1 VVFFKLGFAVQDMT
15 PETWQQLK
23 DLFQTALELSEEV
36 RRAYLL
42 DACNGDTE
50 LLHRVEKLLSAH
62 STAGAF
68 LNSPAVVDAG
78 IIGSTEEVIETEVE
92 VCTGRRLGPYEIIR
106 ELGHGG
112 MGTVYLAARADDQY
126 RKEVAI
132 KLVKRGMDT
141 DTILRRF
148 MMERQILA
156 NLEHPNIAR
165 LLEGGA
171 TSDGLPY
178 FVMEYIDGRPINRYC
193 DENKFTVVERLELF
207 RHVCSALQYAHQ
219 NLVVHRDIKP
229 GNILVT
235 TDGVPKLLDFGIAKL
250 LSPNWANE
258 TGDGPASLVGP
269 MTPEYASPEQ
279 LRGIAITTASD
290 VYSLGVVLYE
300 LLSGCHPYQFI
311 SRQPEEVIRVILQV
325 EPEKPSAVLT
335 RKRDVPT
342 STETEENRN
351 TATAIDQTREE
362 NAEKLRRR
370 LSGDLDNIVLKAL
383 RKEPQRRYAT
393 VQELS
398 EDIRR
403 HLEGLPVIAS
413 PDTFAYRAGKF
424 IRRNRVGVIAA
435 AIVGLTLLTASG
447 ITTWQARIASSERD
461 KAERRFE
468 QVRKLAKSVL
478 FEYHDGIE
486 KLPGS
491 TPIRQKMVQDALEYL
506 DNLSKE
512 SGGDTALQSEL
523 ASAYE
528 RVGDVQGAPYRA
540 NLGNYAGALESH
552 KKALAIREIL
562 SSTFTLD
569 SSLTLALARSYGAV
583 GELSQVTGNIPG
595 ALELYRKEFDT
606 LAPALNDVTD
616 AKRELGVLHVRFGKA
631 LAASGELAKA
641 IENHR
646 KGIAITGELALANPN
661 DQSLKRV
668 QAFAHIF
675 LGDALQ
681 LSGELKGALEAQRTA
696 FALLQ
701 PLVQQANAQSQRD
714 VNVAYARIADV
725 LALLG
730 DKRGALDID
739 LKALAIDQELAKA
752 DPSNALARRDIYIDH
767 YKIAFMQEAVGEIQD
782 ALANQR
788 LCVALCEAE
797 VQSNTASSETR
808 GDLGVAYF
816 RLGEMLEKN
825 GDLGGGLHSY
835 KQAISIQ
842 EAMSNSDASNKV
854 ARGDWSEDLMKAA
867 DVAMKLG
874 NQNEALEGYRKSLA
888 IRQELVAANRDDAE
902 GLAQLA
908 NISARLGAFFMS
920 LAQNEKRASDWK
932 EAERQYEQSL
942 DVWLDLRNRNK
953 LVADDV
959 AKPDEITKKLAE
971 CKSTLSKISVAEVS
985 KSK

>member
-403 HLEGLPVIAS
+403 HLEGLPVI
-413 PDTFAYRAGKF
+413 
-424 IRRNRVGVIAA
+424 
-435 AIVGLTLLTASG
+435 
-447 ITTWQARIASSERD
+447 
-461 KAERRFE
+461 
-468 QVRKLAKSVL
+468 
-478 FEYHDGIE
+478 
-486 KLPGS
+486 
-491 TPIRQKMVQDALEYL
+491 
-506 DNLSKE
+506 
-512 SGGDTALQSEL
+512 
-523 ASAYE
+523 
-528 RVGDVQGAPYRA
+528 
-540 NLGNYAGALESH
+540 
-552 KKALAIREIL
+552 
-562 SSTFTLD
+562 
-569 SSLTLALARSYGAV
+569 
-583 GELSQVTGNIPG
+583 
-595 ALELYRKEFDT
+595 
-606 LAPALNDVTD
+606 
-616 AKRELGVLHVRFGKA
+616 
-631 LAASGELAKA
+631 
-641 IENHR
+641 
-646 KGIAITGELALANPN
+646 
-661 DQSLKRV
+661 
-668 QAFAHIF
+668 
-675 LGDALQ
+675 
-681 LSGELKGALEAQRTA
+681 
-696 FALLQ
+696 
-701 PLVQQANAQSQRD
+701 
-714 VNVAYARIADV
+714 
-725 LALLG
+725 
-730 DKRGALDID
+730 
-739 LKALAIDQELAKA
+739 
-752 DPSNALARRDIYIDH
+752 
-767 YKIAFMQEAVGEIQD
+767 
-782 ALANQR
+782 
-788 LCVALCEAE
+788 
-797 VQSNTASSETR
+797 
-808 GDLGVAYF
+808 
-816 RLGEMLEKN
+816 
-825 GDLGGGLHSY
+825 
-835 KQAISIQ
+835 
-842 EAMSNSDASNKV
+842 
-854 ARGDWSEDLMKAA
+854 
-867 DVAMKLG
+867 
-874 NQNEALEGYRKSLA
+874 
-888 IRQELVAANRDDAE
+888 
-902 GLAQLA
+902 
-908 NISARLGAFFMS
+908 
-920 LAQNEKRASDWK
+920 
-932 EAERQYEQSL
+932 
-942 DVWLDLRNRNK
+942 
-953 LVADDV
+953 
-959 AKPDEITKKLAE
+959 
-971 CKSTLSKISVAEVS
+971 
-985 KSK
+985 